1 MYSRPALATR
11 RDSTRLDWAVQTS
24 PPSTVRGAA
33 PRPSMARCV
42 HGTSHHRSSSK
53 PCEHDRPDQRARGQP
68 VLYGPAHHRLFE
80 LPSGAVS
87 SPVCT
92 SGDLRARA
100 RVRGEG
106 QTSRCG
112 HSSCMSSWA
121 RGGPQACTGTAR
133 TVTKK
138 NERQGSGSGGV
149 QWFQNQPFEQSHG
162 GGRAR
167 VTVILGIPSHH
178 CTKAHRAIKSG
189 MERLNMITR

>member
-100 RVRGEG
+100 RAWGGTNEPMWPQLVHELVPRG
-106 QTSRCG
+106 
-112 HSSCMSSWA
+112 
-121 RGGPQACTGTAR
+121 P
-133 TVTKK
+133 
-138 NERQGSGSGGV
+138 GV
-149 QWFQNQPFEQSHG
+149 
-162 GGRAR
+162 
-167 VTVILGIPSHH
+167 
-178 CTKAHRAIKSG
+178 AHRHAQAQRALSQKKTRDRDQGQGVFSG
-189 MERLNMITR
+189 FRISPSSNRMRRTSTSDCNIRDS